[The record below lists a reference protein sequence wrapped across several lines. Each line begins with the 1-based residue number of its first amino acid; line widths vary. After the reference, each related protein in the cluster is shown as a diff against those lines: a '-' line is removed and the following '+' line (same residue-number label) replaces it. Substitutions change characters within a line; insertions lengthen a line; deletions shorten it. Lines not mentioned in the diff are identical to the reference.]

1 MEKLTKKLT
10 AETEPVLNWLDV
22 TSYVDDAV
30 GRGAWIDKIT
40 LEIYAN
46 GELKSAE
53 IEMSVRD
60 EEEVERIKILD

>member
-10 AETEPVLNWLDV
+10 AETEPNLNWNNV
-22 TSYVDDAV
+22 VYFVADAV
-30 GRGAWIDKIT
+30 GRGAWIDRIT
-40 LEIYAN
+40 LETYAN

-60 EEEVERIKILD
+60 EKEVERIKILD

>member
-10 AETEPVLNWLDV
+10 AGTEPVLDWNEV
-22 TSYVDDAV
+22 TCFIDEAV
-30 GRGAWIDKIT
+30 GRGAWIDRIT
-40 LEIYAN
+40 LKTYSN

-60 EEEVERIKILD
+60 EEEVERIKVLD

>member
-10 AETEPVLNWLDV
+10 AGTEPVLNWFEI
-22 TSYVDDAV
+22 TSFVDDAV
-30 GRGAWIDKIT
+30 KRGAWIDKIT
-40 LEIYAN
+40 LETYAN

-60 EEEVERIKILD
+60 KEEVERFKVLD

>member
-10 AETEPVLNWLDV
+10 AGTEPVLDWV
-22 TSYVDDAV
+22 EITSFVDDAV

-40 LEIYAN
+40 METYAN

>member
-10 AETEPVLNWLDV
+10 AETEPVLDWV
-22 TSYVDDAV
+22 KITSYVDEAV
-30 GRGAWIDKIT
+30 GCGALIDKIT
-40 LEIYAN
+40 LETYSN